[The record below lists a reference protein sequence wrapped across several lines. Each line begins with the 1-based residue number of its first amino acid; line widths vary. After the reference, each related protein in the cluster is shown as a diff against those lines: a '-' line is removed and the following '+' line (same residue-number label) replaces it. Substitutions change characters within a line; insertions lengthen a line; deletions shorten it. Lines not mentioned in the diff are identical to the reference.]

1 MGNVHHDS
9 PRFWRSPG
17 LLIGIGLG
25 GFADGILLHQVLQW
39 HNMLSAISPPST
51 LEAMQ
56 LNMRWDGLFHVLT
69 WMLTLAGVA
78 QLWRAGTRGSLPRS
92 GRHFTGQLVL
102 GWGLFNLIEGLLDHQ
117 LLGIHHVREGP
128 TWLAYDL
135 AFLGLGGLGLLLL
148 GLVLSRRPRDRRRAV
163 V

>member
-39 HNMLSAISPPST
+39 HN
-51 LEAMQ
+51 
-56 LNMRWDGLFHVLT
+56 
-69 WMLTLAGVA
+69 

>member
-92 GRHFTGQLVL
+92 GRHFTGLLVI

-128 TWLAYDL
+128 AWFAYDV

-148 GLVLSRRPRDRRRAV
+148 GLVLSRRPRDRRGAV